1 MQSKSKFVSA
11 EASVADT
18 VMEMALQRNKAV
30 VDVVIVNWNS
40 GDWLSKCL
48 ESLSASAVALISSV
62 IVVDN
67 GSIDGSDKQNA
78 LDLPLEVVRAN
89 TNLGFGR
96 ACNLGVCKG
105 RAAYILFLNPDAA
118 LCEHTLD
125 IAVSFMEDPSNIE
138 IGVCGIQLK
147 EENGAT
153 QKHTARFPTVRRM
166 LATSLGISQLIPKAG
181 LHDHDFDHLSS
192 RDVDHV
198 IGAFYLIRRDLFEQL
213 CGFDPRFFVYL
224 EDLDLSLRVHQSGYR
239 VHYLAEAVGFH
250 KGGGTSDQ
258 VKARRL
264 FYSMDSRLF
273 YAFKHFHRLSAWT
286 IVFSTLLLEPIPRLM
301 RAIVRVS
308 FTETRDTLLAFA
320 WLWVGLLKNPQ
331 RYQTPPPTHSG
342 RLDEM

>member
-1 MQSKSKFVSA
+1 MSA
-11 EASVADT
+11 KASVANT
-18 VMEMALQRNKAV
+18 TTEMTLQRGKAV

-48 ESLSASAVALISSV
+48 ESLSASAAEIISSV
-62 IVVDN
+62 VVVDN
-67 GSIDGSDKQNA
+67 GSIDGSDNQDA
-78 LDLPLEVVRAN
+78 LDLPLELVRTN

-118 LCEHTLD
+118 LCENTLD

-153 QKHTARFPTVRRM
+153 QKHTARFPTVGRM
-166 LATSLGISQLIPKAG
+166 LATLLGVSQIIPKAG
-181 LHDHDFDHLSS
+181 LHDHAFDHLSS

-198 IGAFYLIRRDLFEQL
+198 IGAFYLIRREIFEQL

-286 IVFSTLLLEPIPRLM
+286 IVFSTLLLEPIPRLT
-301 RAIVRVS
+301 RAIIRVS
-308 FTETRDTLLAFA
+308 FTETRNTLMAFT
-320 WLWVGLLKNPQ
+320 WLWVGLLKNPK
-331 RYQTPPPTHSG
+331 RYLTPPATHS
-342 RLDEM
+342 RRSSEM